1 MKRSILAFALSLAL
15 PVVALAVNS
24 PFDRLAGQWSGAGT
38 IQMSDGNS
46 EALRCRASYDVL
58 SEGAGVQLAIRCAGQ
73 SYSFDL
79 RSSAQHEGGKITGV
93 WNESTLNTGG
103 QLSGS
108 AKGDSIRIMANG
120 QAFSAAL
127 TLVTNGN
134 KQSVTIKSQQPN
146 SKVVGA
152 TMTLSRSG

>member
-1 MKRSILAFALSLAL
+1 MKRSIIAFALSLAL

-24 PFDRLAGQWSGAGT
+24 PFERLAGQWSGDGT
-38 IQMSDGNS
+38 IHMSDGNS

-73 SYSFDL
+73 SYNFDL
-79 RSSAQHEGGKITGV
+79 RSSAKYEGGKISGI
-93 WNESTLNTGG
+93 WNESTMNTGG
-103 QLSGS
+103 EISGS
-108 AKGDSIRIMANG
+108 AKGDSIRAVANG

-134 KQSVTIKSQQPN
+134 KQSVTIKSQHPD
-146 SKVVGA
+146 SKIVGA
-152 TMTLSRSG
+152 SMTLSRSS